1 MVGKFIKVC
10 MKFCAPLGLL
20 VYLPSDDTPWR
31 SVGMFLLTFVG
42 TLEFSTVQSHKI
54 HLKTLLHLMLFRN
67 NFHAINYG
75 LGALLSWSH
84 FNVAES
90 YNSGFPL
97 YSCISLNHNLG
108 DVCAKKQM
116 AQ

>member
-42 TLEFSTVQSHKI
+42 TLG
-54 HLKTLLHLMLFRN
+54 TLGWTLHGT
-67 NFHAINYG
+67 IT
-75 LGALLSWSH
+75 
-84 FNVAES
+84 
-90 YNSGFPL
+90 
-97 YSCISLNHNLG
+97 
-108 DVCAKKQM
+108 
-116 AQ
+116 